1 MNCASD
7 GCAGWASGVR
17 RRSELTSEAPVVD
30 RPAVSMLGLVTGAGS
45 AASAEGESDK
55 TWCAVAAHDVVHMEN
70 RFARCRAEGAH
81 GEFFT
86 AAAAPPTRRAPRH
99 RGTRGTAITGDARRL
114 DDRPSRRARDRPVRH
129 SMTPVGHD
137 PTTYWLKA
145 SCSTN

>member
-45 AASAEGESDK
+45 AASAEGESDG

-81 GEFFT
+81 GEFFA
-86 AAAAPPTRRAPRH
+86 AAAAPLTRRAPRH
-99 RGTRGTAITGDARRL
+99 RGCGA
-114 DDRPSRRARDRPVRH
+114 RH
-129 SMTPVGHD
+129 SPATH
-137 PTTYWLKA
+137 A
-145 SCSTN
+145 SWTIDHPARPAIGPPSLR